1 MATTEMKFDKKKKRK
16 KILAIKEEVSQTS
29 REREK
34 GVGVVGRRELES
46 RGKEEEMR
54 DGELGRKQKKPK

>member
-29 REREK
+29 RERE
-34 GVGVVGRRELES
+34 R
-46 RGKEEEMR
+46 KEW
-54 DGELGRKQKKPK
+54 GW